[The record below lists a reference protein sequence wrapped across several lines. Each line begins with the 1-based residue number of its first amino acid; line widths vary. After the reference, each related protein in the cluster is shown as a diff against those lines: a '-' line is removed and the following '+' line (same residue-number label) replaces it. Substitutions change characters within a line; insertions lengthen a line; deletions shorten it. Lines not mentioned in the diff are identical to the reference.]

1 MSDASKTQ
9 LSLRDIVDLEAWL
22 DESFKAEVLQDP
34 AGAVAKVAE
43 KYGVE
48 LPGGVEY
55 RVVSDTDTQYN
66 IVLSTNPAGDM
77 PASEASEV
85 RAYGMEM
92 ISNPSRPDEAK
103 RGSSYTIFCNPAICK
118 AVSQYPQR

>member
-1 MSDASKTQ
+1 MTDANKTE

-22 DESFKAEVLQDP
+22 DESFKAEVLKDP
-34 AGAVAKVAE
+34 SAAVAKIAQ

-48 LPGGVEY
+48 LPAGVDF

-66 IVLSTNPAGDM
+66 LVLSTNPAGDM

-85 RAYGMEM
+85 SAYGMTLM
-92 ISNPSRPDEAK
+92 SPGRDPDPVRP
-103 RGSSYTIFCNPAICK
+103 GSSYSLFCNPAICK
-118 AVSQYPQR
+118 AISRYGG